1 MWWRV
6 WGCECTRMWMPQ
18 LKTVSAGWQGWYL
31 LFVCTYWEGVCACVF
46 SYQHQLLE
54 RLGNRGNRRMCVC
67 VDVYLCI
74 GGCAALC
81 SVQLAVIFMY
91 ETFITIQR
99 FQLSFLQI
107 NCIYII
113 SNLIYKSSEI
123 LNYSSIYYVADCTYW
138 KFSTARVCDSCIAT
152 LLEMGTSRKLP
163 MNNNV
168 TPWNVSLCPELN
180 PLLTE
185 GYTHMISYL
194 KIIS

>member
-1 MWWRV
+1 MHAYVDAPAKNSLRRV
-6 WGCECTRMWMPQ
+6 TGLVPI
-18 LKTVSAGWQGWYL
+18 
-31 LFVCTYWEGVCACVF
+31 VCVPIERVCVRVYSPTNTSFSRDLVTGVTDQCV
-46 SYQHQLLE
+46 
-54 RLGNRGNRRMCVC
+54 CVC

-123 LNYSSIYYVADCTYW
+123 LNYSSIYYVADCTY
-138 KFSTARVCDSCIAT
+138 
-152 LLEMGTSRKLP
+152 
-163 MNNNV
+163 
-168 TPWNVSLCPELN
+168 
-180 PLLTE
+180 
-185 GYTHMISYL
+185 
-194 KIIS
+194 